1 MSLVV
6 FCPFPCTV
14 ICGEKFTWTFPGE
27 REGSVAGLVTD
38 LPGKEAD
45 AGLAAVFFA
54 AGVDGG
60 VVVLLDGAS
69 CFPTGGVK
77 IAPATPGTTLA
88 GETDAVLVV
97 LVIAVADPSVLIP
110 IVVFSQFGMTFLT

>member
-1 MSLVV
+1 
-6 FCPFPCTV
+6 CTV
-14 ICGEKFTWTFPGE
+14 ICGEKFTWTFPEE

-45 AGLAAVFFA
+45 TGLAAVFFA
-54 AGVDGG
+54 AGADDG
-60 VVVLLDGAS
+60 VAVLPDGAS
-69 CFPTGGVK
+69 CLPTGGVK
-77 IAPATPGTTLA
+77 IAPATPGTTVA

-110 IVVFSQFGMTFLT
+110 IVVFSQSGMAFFT